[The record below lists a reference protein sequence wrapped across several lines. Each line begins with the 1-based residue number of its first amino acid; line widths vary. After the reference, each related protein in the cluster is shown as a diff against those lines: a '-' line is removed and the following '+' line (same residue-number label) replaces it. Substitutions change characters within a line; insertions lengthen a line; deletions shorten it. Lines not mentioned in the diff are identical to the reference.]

1 MRAMLFEKAGQPLRW
16 AELPVPQA
24 GPGQVMIRVRACAVC
39 RTDLHIADGELKQPK
54 LPVIPGHEII
64 GVVEKTGEGVNRFKV
79 GDRVG
84 VPWLGWTCDA
94 CEFCLSGREN
104 LCDQAR
110 FTGYT
115 LDGGYAEYAV
125 ADQRFCFAIP
135 DSYSDTEAAPLM
147 CAGLIGYRSLMKAG
161 EGKRLG
167 IYGFGAAAHII
178 AQVASYQNREIYA
191 FSRPGDEAAQKFA
204 RRLGAV
210 WAGGSS
216 ELPPVKLDA
225 AIIFAPAGEL
235 VPQALRA
242 LKEGGTVVCGGIHM
256 SDIPSFPYSILW
268 QERSICSVANLTRRD
283 AEEFLPLAARIP
295 VRTEVQTFPLER
307 ANEAL
312 EKLRSGQLNG
322 AAVLLTKSDY

>member
-1 MRAMLFEKAGQPLRW
+1 
-16 AELPVPQA
+16 
-24 GPGQVMIRVRACAVC
+24 
-39 RTDLHIADGELKQPK
+39 
-54 LPVIPGHEII
+54 
-64 GVVEKTGEGVNRFKV
+64 
-79 GDRVG
+79 
-84 VPWLGWTCDA
+84 
-94 CEFCLSGREN
+94 
-104 LCDQAR
+104 
-110 FTGYT
+110 
-115 LDGGYAEYAV
+115 
-125 ADQRFCFAIP
+125 
-135 DSYSDTEAAPLM
+135 
-147 CAGLIGYRSLMKAG
+147 LMKAG

-191 FSRPGDEAAQKFA
+191 FSRPGDEAAKEFA
-204 RRLGAV
+204 LGLGAV